1 MNALIK
7 SIDAE
12 YRRYRSLAEAAI
24 EQVPEEMLSEAGP
37 GNGNSLAII
46 CWHVSGN
53 LKSRFT
59 DFLDSDGEK
68 PWRERDE
75 EFAERSVSRAE
86 LINKWNEGW
95 DVLFATLASL
105 QDEDLNRSVTIRGQ
119 SLLVHEALHR
129 SLAHVSYH
137 VGQIVYIAHA
147 FLGPEWRYLSIPP
160 GGTAAYNAN
169 PVMDKPKAHADG
181 VRASLSRDT
190 SQPST

>member
-7 SIDAE
+7 SIEAE

-86 LINKWNEGW
+86 LMKKWNEGW
-95 DVLFATLASL
+95 DCFLNFNIENYSWRNFRFLLMPANLLLFKGESL
-105 QDEDLNRSVTIRGQ
+105 KIILN
-119 SLLVHEALHR
+119 
-129 SLAHVSYH
+129 
-137 VGQIVYIAHA
+137 
-147 FLGPEWRYLSIPP
+147 
-160 GGTAAYNAN
+160 
-169 PVMDKPKAHADG
+169 
-181 VRASLSRDT
+181 
-190 SQPST
+190 